1 MQEDNYT
8 FDDLAA
14 ILPELWREKA
24 KELGALQRAWE
35 IKTPDDLLKLIF
47 LYLTEGKSFG
57 NTEALVSMS
66 ESCHLT

>member
-8 FDDLAA
+8 FDDLVA

-24 KELGALQRAWE
+24 KEWGALRRARE

-47 LYLTEGKSFG
+47 LYLTGGKSIG
-57 NTEALVSMS
+57 NTQTLLSMS
-66 ESCHLT
+66 KSCHLT